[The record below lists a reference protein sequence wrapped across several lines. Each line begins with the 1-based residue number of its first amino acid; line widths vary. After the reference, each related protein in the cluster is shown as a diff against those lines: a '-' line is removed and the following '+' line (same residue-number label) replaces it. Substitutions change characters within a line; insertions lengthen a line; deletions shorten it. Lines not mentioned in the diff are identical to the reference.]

1 MRVNKWLLPILA
13 LVLILGTVGIAQATG
28 LWVVSGREM
37 VDLAQLTSGDEV
49 KGWMTLQQV
58 ADGTG
63 IETSVLIA
71 KLGLPADLPPETV
84 LKDIEGIVEGFEITA
99 VRTVVDEALGLAPA
113 AEAETAADSGEQA
126 TTQETQD
133 AEAEAVTSPA
143 PTATT
148 ELTAE
153 LAAESTAVATAE
165 ATAAATPTAAHE
177 PTGTGTGTG
186 DGEDQ
191 PAVTSADSIK
201 GSHTLQQIVDG
212 TGVDLAALLGA
223 LQLPADTDSQTTVR
237 ELVQGGKLGEVDEV
251 RTAVAALQ

>member
-1 MRVNKWLLPILA
+1 MRVNKWLVPILA

-37 VDLAQLTSGDEV
+37 VDLAQLKSGDEV

-58 ADGTG
+58 ADGMG
-63 IETSVLIA
+63 METAVLVA
-71 KLGLPADLPPETV
+71 KLGLPAELPPETV

-113 AEAETAADSGEQA
+113 AEAGTTADGGEEA
-126 TTQETQD
+126 AAQEAPD
-133 AEAEAVTSPA
+133 AGAEAVASPL
-143 PTATT
+143 PTATAEPAAEPT
-148 ELTAE
+148 AKPTAE
-153 LAAESTAVATAE
+153 PMA
-165 ATAAATPTAAHE
+165 TAAHE

-191 PAVTSADSIK
+191 PAVTSAASIK

-212 TGVDLAALLGA
+212 TGVDLGALLTA
-223 LQLPADTDSQTTVR
+223 LELPAGTNPQTTVR
-237 ELVQGGKLGEVDEV
+237 ELVQGGQLTEVDQV
-251 RTAVAALQ
+251 RTAVAMLQ